1 MIGWIALSI
10 GSGLLV
16 LILWGLRSEEADP
29 LWFFDFH
36 DFFDVSRS
44 EHPLLYWFAIITQMI
59 FAFGLIAFGVLK
71 LM

>member
-10 GSGLLV
+10 GSGFLV

-29 LWFFDFH
+29 LWFFDFF
-36 DFFDVSRS
+36 DVFDVSRA
-44 EHPLLYWFAIITQMI
+44 EHPLFYWFAIITQMF
-59 FAFGLIAFGVLK
+59 FAFGLIAYGVLK